1 MPTVPRC
8 YAAHHDAES
17 GDFVILLQDLA
28 GYAGGDQLQGQR
40 LTQES
45 DGNDRAKTWRRR
57 EIGCGARGTEVAQ
70 GPDEKR

>member
-1 MPTVPRC
+1 MRVLHRLVNVPVLVLFGQMQPR
-8 YAAHHDAES
+8 ANRHH
-17 GDFVILLQDLA
+17 Q
-28 GYAGGDQLQGQR
+28 AGGDQLQGQR

-45 DGNDRAKTWRRR
+45 DGNDRAKKWRRR